1 MALPRGPGRAGEVV
15 DVELVDVPSE
25 GAPWSAARRTEGWL
39 DGGAGGG
46 PAGRDRRTRWTRRQR
61 RWALLAACVVLVLV
75 ATVATVRQAT
85 HDALLA
91 GLGRDGVAL
100 LPLDGPLTER
110 WRVEADA
117 VTGDM
122 GPLVLVQDGRRT
134 RALDARTGA
143 VRWQRDDVPV
153 GATEV
158 CRPLEDHASRSTP
171 AVGPQGAAAAVR
183 QAGAVVCLRTSPVG
197 TGAGEVPGGDSP
209 RSTTAAV
216 LDGATGELGRTLTVA
231 GSVVASHVHE
241 GDLVLVTAADDA
253 TLRLTRWHPDTGGVR
268 WRREV
273 EPAEAA
279 GLRYAGWQRGVLTV
293 VGRAGTL
300 AYSLDSGRE
309 LRVAD
314 PLPAHVVAVERRL
327 LPRGGVEV
335 VWGHHE
341 DPAFPGGAGVLVHPG
356 GREVALA
363 GPPLPVA
370 VDDGSA
376 PGLVLVATSPS
387 TVGAVDVSNGD
398 VRWEAEHAASAQVAV
413 RARGLAVLV
422 DGTVASA
429 LDVRTG
435 EVLWRV
441 TGLTDRP
448 GALGLTDGER
458 VLLRHTEDGEDRLAA
473 HALRTGEQLWSAVLP
488 EGTDDVL
495 GLAEGRVVAV
505 GPGWIAGL
513 G

>member
-1 MALPRGPGRAGEVV
+1 MALPRGPGRTGEVV

-25 GAPWSAARRTEGWL
+25 GAPWSRGGRSDGWL

-46 PAGRDRRTRWTRRQR
+46 RAGRTRRAGPTRRQR
-61 RWALLAACVVLVLV
+61 RLALVAACVVLVVV

-117 VTGDM
+117 VTGDL
-122 GPLVLVQDGRRT
+122 GPLVLVQEGRRT

-143 VRWQRDDVPV
+143 VRWERDDTPV
-153 GATEV
+153 GAAEV

-171 AVGPQGAAAAVR
+171 AVGPQGAAGGVGR
-183 QAGAVVCLRTSPVG
+183 AGAVVCLRTSPVG
-197 TGAGEVPGGDSP
+197 TGAGEVPGGDPS
-209 RSTTAAV
+209 RSTMAAV
-216 LDGATGELGRTLTVA
+216 LDGATGELGRTITVA
-231 GSVVASHVHE
+231 GAVVASHVHE

-273 EPAEAA
+273 PTAEAA

-314 PLPAHVVAVERRL
+314 PLPDHVVAVERRL

-335 VWGHHE
+335 VWGHDE
-341 DPAFPGGAGVLVHPG
+341 DPAFPGGAGVLVHPD
-356 GREVALA
+356 GREVPLT

-370 VDDGSA
+370 VDDGSV
-376 PGLVLVATSPS
+376 PGLVLVATTPS
-387 TVGAVDVSNGD
+387 TVGAVDVASGE
-398 VRWEAEHAASAQVAV
+398 VRWEAEHGATAQVAV
-413 RARGLAVLV
+413 RARGVAVLV

-429 LDVRTG
+429 VDVRTG
-435 EVLWRV
+435 AVLWRV
-441 TGLTDRP
+441 TGLTDGP
-448 GALGLTDGER
+448 GSLGLTDGER
-458 VLLRHTEDGEDRLAA
+458 VLLRHTEDGVDRLAA
-473 HALRTGEQLWSAVLP
+473 HDLRTGEQLWSTALP
-488 EGTDDVL
+488 EGTDDVV

-505 GPGWIAGL
+505 GPGWVAGL